1 MVIIMM
7 KPCHSE
13 SKVRSKDVN
22 EDGVSSV
29 HGTNVVTADLLVDH
43 KEGDLQHLEWWWLW
57 ITNGSYDM
65 IGVHKW

>member
-1 MVIIMM
+1 MIWIQIWIKTITMVIITM

-29 HGTNVVTADLLVDH
+29 HGTDVVAADLLVDH
-43 KEGDLQHLEWWWLW
+43 KEGDLQHLE
-57 ITNGSYDM
+57 
-65 IGVHKW
+65 